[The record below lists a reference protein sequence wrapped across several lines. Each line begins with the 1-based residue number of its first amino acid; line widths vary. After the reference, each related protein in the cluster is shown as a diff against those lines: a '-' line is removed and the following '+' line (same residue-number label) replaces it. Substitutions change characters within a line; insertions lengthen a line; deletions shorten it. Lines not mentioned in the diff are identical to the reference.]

1 MRPLVSVVIPSY
13 NRATELVEAIGS
25 ALNQTFE
32 SLEVI
37 VVDDG
42 SDDNTSSVVAAISD
56 ARLRYDRIDHAGPS
70 VARNRGIELSKGE
83 FIAFL
88 DSDDIW
94 YATKLERQLPLFED
108 SEIGWTYTD
117 LDYLGEGGPEP
128 RRFQRIMPRRG
139 YVMKSMFVDSCPM
152 LMTSV
157 ILRRGCLDRTGLF
170 DPELLRW
177 QDYDLYF
184 RLAAFFRVD
193 FVDEPLGRYWHRKRR
208 RSDADIR
215 LARQRVRTVQG
226 RAMELDPFL
235 RDCSSSEIRVAYLN
249 NIFEMGRFEFT
260 SGNMS
265 EARVHFRE
273 CLSFQPFWW
282 KPRAGYAASLL
293 PASVARVIARAELR
307 RLAKRSDR

>member
-1 MRPLVSVVIPSY
+1 MIPSY
-13 NRATELVEAIGS
+13 NRATELVDAIGS
-25 ALNQTFE
+25 AFNQTFE

-94 YATKLERQLPLFED
+94 YATKLERQLPLFEN

-139 YVMKSMFVDSCPM
+139 HVMKSLFVDGFPM

-157 ILRRGCLDRTGLF
+157 ILRRSCLDRTGLF
-170 DPELLRW
+170 DRELLRW

-193 FVDEPLGRYWHRKRR
+193 FVDEPLGRYWHRTRR

-215 LARQRVRTVQG
+215 LARQRIRTVQG
-226 RAMELDPFL
+226 RAMELDPSL
-235 RDCSSSEIRVAYLN
+235 RACSSSEIRKAYLN
-249 NIFEMGRFEFT
+249 NIFEMGRLEFT
-260 SGNMS
+260 SGDRS

-293 PASVARVIARAELR
+293 PAPAARVIARAELR